1 MHGEVLG
8 VLELLQVLGLVMMSR
23 GVAAEV
29 VLLLSLRARI
39 SSVRSWVREG
49 GSVLSQ
55 PNLWIQRPHEGRDG
69 AGGQMMALT

>member
-29 VLLLSLRARI
+29 VLLLSLRAQG
-39 SSVRSWVREG
+39 WG
-49 GSVLSQ
+49 G
-55 PNLWIQRPHEGRDG
+55 
-69 AGGQMMALT
+69 